1 MRFRTRQQPRGV
13 IPRKHQVRLT
23 LMLMGL
29 AAVLIG
35 SRLFGKPEFWARMFP
50 DEAVASVENSAVNVV
65 SRTVFRP
72 ELTSEPVAIPLAAEL
87 QDVIRDDVMGVRA
100 EEWKAWAF
108 SLRLAEDLVEQ
119 SRAGEVL
126 RLPSAKYALLMD
138 APENCRGRAW
148 QITGTLRR
156 MTRERVMNRNLGEM
170 TVIDAWLT
178 LPDSGDGLV
187 HVVSRFADD
196 DIPLQQD
203 FGKNAPEVSLMGYF
217 FKREAYAS
225 ASEDG
230 ASIAPLILAGGISKV
245 KLPEVVHTRS
255 DQLTPWLGWLAVVT
269 CTGLGLVIWSFL
281 ASDAVHRGQRTHEL
295 TRLPP
300 SPSFEGVDAE
310 SPHEMLQHLEATAE
324 PSGFEL
330 PHNVF

>member
-1 MRFRTRQQPRGV
+1 LSVGPPYLIRRFARFGLHERGTFALQWVIGGDDGDIPEVWLSGLLCAQGSSTGTKKERQVRFRTRQQPRGV

-178 LPDSGDGLV
+178 IPETAWYMSCRGLPMMTFLC
-187 HVVSRFADD
+187 SR
-196 DIPLQQD
+196 I
-203 FGKNAPEVSLMGYF
+203 
-217 FKREAYAS
+217 
-225 ASEDG
+225 SE
-230 ASIAPLILAGGISKV
+230 
-245 KLPEVVHTRS
+245 
-255 DQLTPWLGWLAVVT
+255 
-269 CTGLGLVIWSFL
+269 
-281 ASDAVHRGQRTHEL
+281 RTL
-295 TRLPP
+295 RK
-300 SPSFEGVDAE
+300 SV
-310 SPHEMLQHLEATAE
+310 
-324 PSGFEL
+324 
-330 PHNVF
+330 